1 LSAPPS
7 ESSSASYPAKAL
19 QALCLQQSRA
29 DFERR
34 HPHPWLVHGLKEE
47 APEEISQHTVLGA
60 GLGAPGG
67 SGLLGALSLQSDDIT
82 FYPLRSRPSSPSP
95 ERLSVG
101 RSRDNDVVLQHPSVS
116 KVHAHLV
123 QKGGQW
129 QLTDAESKNGT
140 FMNFR
145 PAPRGEGL
153 PVRDRAIIKFGSM
166 SCTVLM
172 SSGELYDALVQKV
185 ARGPQA

>member
-1 LSAPPS
+1 MSVPLA
-7 ESSSASYPAKAL
+7 EVSSASYPAKAL

-34 HPHPWLVHGLKEE
+34 HPHAWLVHGLKEE
-47 APEEISQHTVLGA
+47 VLEEPSQHTVLGA

-67 SGLLGALSLQSDDIT
+67 SGLLGALSLQSDEIT

-95 ERLSVG
+95 ERLSLG
-101 RSRDNDVVLQHPSVS
+101 RSRDNDVVLQHASVS
-116 KVHAHLV
+116 KVHAHLE
-123 QKGGQW
+123 QRAGQW
-129 QLTDAESKNGT
+129 HLTDAESRNGT

-145 PAPRGEGL
+145 PAPRHEGL

-166 SCTVLM
+166 SCTVLL
-172 SSGELYDALVQKV
+172 SSGELYDVLAGS
-185 ARGPQA
+185 ARR